1 LALVVLPARSNIYMR
16 FGLVV
21 FLALLSV
28 WVLPNHVWNTGG
40 PKGWPGYAVAYPKPA
55 LFYPNDFFNLDLI
68 KFKLQ
73 LNNYIGDS
81 RHGNNFKCLTNHG
94 YLSVK
99 LVQTERNKIYDM
111 VYNLLKLVIDFS
123 KN

>member
-1 LALVVLPARSNIYMR
+1 MPRYFDFSINGLFIYIGHHRPAASSTFHWRTQR
-16 FGLVV
+16 
-21 FLALLSV
+21 
-28 WVLPNHVWNTGG
+28 
-40 PKGWPGYAVAYPKPA
+40 WPEYAVAYPKPV
-55 LFYPNDFFNLDLI
+55 LFYLNDFFNLDLI

-73 LNNYIGDS
+73 INNYIGDS

-111 VYNLLKLVIDFS
+111 IYNLLKLVIDFS
-123 KN
+123 KK

>member
-1 LALVVLPARSNIYMR
+1 MQTKTMMYIQT
-16 FGLVV
+16 F
-21 FLALLSV
+21 
-28 WVLPNHVWNTGG
+28 TGG

-73 LNNYIGDS
+73 INNYIGDS

-99 LVQTERNKIYDM
+99 LVQTKRNKIYDM

>member
-1 LALVVLPARSNIYMR
+1 MCRVMTTMKRRIWKR
-16 FGLVV
+16 
-21 FLALLSV
+21 
-28 WVLPNHVWNTGG
+28 G
-40 PKGWPGYAVAYPKPA
+40 PKGWPEYAVAYPKLA

-99 LVQTERNKIYDM
+99 IVQTERNKIYDM

>member
-1 LALVVLPARSNIYMR
+1 MAREP
-16 FGLVV
+16 GGACLH
-21 FLALLSV
+21 A
-28 WVLPNHVWNTGG
+28 TGG
-40 PKGWPGYAVAYPKPA
+40 HKGWPGNATAYPKPA
-55 LFYPNDFFNLDLI
+55 LFYSNDFFNLDLI

-81 RHGNNFKCLTNHG
+81 RHENNFKCLTNHG

-99 LVQTERNKIYDM
+99 LFKIERNKIYDM

>member
-1 LALVVLPARSNIYMR
+1 MTLPFHSTTLAD
-16 FGLVV
+16 
-21 FLALLSV
+21 
-28 WVLPNHVWNTGG
+28 
-40 PKGWPGYAVAYPKPA
+40 PKGGQGMPWHTLSQPSFT
-55 LFYPNDFFNLDLI
+55 LMTSFNLDLI

>member
-1 LALVVLPARSNIYMR
+1 MCRDLLEIISEIICRGTTSSLGRAR
-16 FGLVV
+16 
-21 FLALLSV
+21 A
-28 WVLPNHVWNTGG
+28 TGG
-40 PKGWPGYAVAYPKPA
+40 PKGWPGYAVAYPKPT
-55 LFYPNDFFNLDLI
+55 LFYPNDFFKLDLI

-81 RHGNNFKCLTNHG
+81 RHGNNLKCLTNHG